1 MNNQIYSITIVI
13 SLVTLA
19 VIFVYFI
26 VRTVQGDDK
35 KCETVLNAY
44 NSEDPENQPPTSND
58 SPVNESSEAK
68 AEDPLLQKSNDAP
81 KNPFGDSKEDLLE
94 P

>member
-1 MNNQIYSITIVI
+1 M
-13 SLVTLA
+13 
-19 VIFVYFI
+19 IFVYFI
-26 VRTVQGDDK
+26 VRTVQSDDK
-35 KCETVLNAY
+35 KCETVLNEY
-44 NSEDPENQPPTSND
+44 NSGDPGNQAQTSND
-58 SPVNESSEAK
+58 SPENSSSEAK